1 MQVACRRDMNRIG
14 WWLSAAKSGW
24 VGVVGT
30 RRWVSGGREI
40 NDREWL
46 TLL

>member
-1 MQVACRRDMNRIG
+1 MQVGCRRDKTRTG

-30 RRWVSGGREI
+30 KRWVSGSREV
-40 NDREWL
+40 NDRD
-46 TLL
+46 